1 MWMRMAWV
9 WLVPG
14 QFVYSGSEISW
25 LYRDRWWRLDAGIRT
40 SVQKNNGPGFEM
52 VARRILIELFWAKQL
67 HWGSACFR
75 CFEDFPVLNFN
86 GCGNVSRES
95 HLAGDV
101 RMLHFLFCI
110 FLWWVVVPLN
120 LGEIQ
125 RPVMLK
131 ICQRF
136 RFPLDDTPWRQRFFS
151 DVFLHLF
158 RMRLSA

>member
-25 LYRDRWWRLDAGIRT
+25 LYWDRWWRLDAGLRT

-52 VARRILIELFWAKQL
+52 AARQL
-67 HWGSACFR
+67 HCSACFR

-101 RMLHFLFCI
+101 LECYIHFLFCI
-110 FLWWVVVPLN
+110 FLWWVVIPLN